1 MPNFSIYMTSDIEEK
16 IEKFLNKIGFDLWD
30 VSFIS
35 QKLSYRIV
43 VYIDS
48 TKGIKINDCE
58 YVNKKLN
65 EFFFTED
72 LIDQH
77 YELEVSSPGVFRS
90 LTKPKHFEK
99 YLGEKIKVKIKNKIL
114 DKNVF
119 IGKILI
125 VNKDGIELE
134 SLNENISISFS
145 NIKKSFLEVEI

>member
-30 VSFIS
+30 VSFIN

-65 EFFFTED
+65 EFF
-72 LIDQH
+72 LQRI
-77 YELEVSSPGVFRS
+77 
-90 LTKPKHFEK
+90 
-99 YLGEKIKVKIKNKIL
+99 
-114 DKNVF
+114 
-119 IGKILI
+119 
-125 VNKDGIELE
+125 
-134 SLNENISISFS
+134 
-145 NIKKSFLEVEI
+145 

>member
-30 VSFIS
+30 VSFIN

-72 LIDQH
+72 LIDH
-77 YELEVSSPGVFRS
+77 IMNLKFLHLV
-90 LTKPKHFEK
+90 
-99 YLGEKIKVKIKNKIL
+99 
-114 DKNVF
+114 
-119 IGKILI
+119 
-125 VNKDGIELE
+125 
-134 SLNENISISFS
+134 
-145 NIKKSFLEVEI
+145 FLEVLLSQNILRNT